1 MGIITNLFFL
11 LYTLLIKLS
20 QVYIWIGSIFSA
32 KLSLLHSGRKETFQ
46 LLNSIQ
52 NVTRKKIWI
61 HCASLGEFE
70 QGRPIIEKIKQDYSD
85 YFIVVSFFSPSG
97 YEIQKN
103 YAFADLIIYLP
114 SDTPNNARILIEKIQ
129 PTIVIFVKYEFW
141 WNLIRSLI
149 GKNLPLFLVAGV
161 FRNNDY
167 FFQSFYNPFLTLLRQ
182 YKKLLIQDQ
191 QSAEVLAKYGC
202 TNYEITGDT
211 RIDRV
216 MYKAETPNVPQS
228 IKDYCHQK
236 TIIVYGSVWSSDMH
250 VVALTINNF
259 PNYIHILAP
268 HDISGKNI
276 HQLTSYLKQP
286 YNVITDS
293 HWQHNILIINNI
305 GMLNSLYS
313 LAKYVYIG
321 GGFGSGIHNILE
333 PAAYALPIFIG
344 PKHEKFNEAISLI
357 ELGVAKKVQ
366 TPNDMTIEIQKM
378 NKSESLYSQVSK
390 QTNKYFETNRGAT
403 QKTTSIIYPY
413 L

>member
-1 MGIITNLFFL
+1 M
-11 LYTLLIKLS
+11 IKLS